1 MSIGSSRITRSRLLA
16 GLCLAV
22 TAAGCGSLPSEP
34 GRDTAPPPAAAA
46 AVANP
51 AAAVLPGR
59 ASEQEYHPVAEPRVR
74 AAPLTGS
81 ELTELAR
88 AWGLDAPPLP
98 APAPPAVKPELR
110 ENGPHVQLSGDGLP
124 ARVRRVPTTD
134 KVVFLTVDDGLEKDR
149 RFNRMMR
156 ELGVPFSAFVS
167 GYLARS
173 DYGYFRELNDQ
184 GVRVNNHTLD
194 HKDLR
199 RLDRQ
204 QQSRQIC
211 GQQDE
216 LVREVGPRPVL
227 FRPPY
232 GEFNAD
238 TLRAAK
244 DCGITAMPLW
254 NEEAFPDR
262 MEYRHLD
269 QRLHPGDIILTHFR
283 GAGQWGG
290 SMTDLAR
297 LVIRTATE
305 QGFALARLD
314 DYLG

>member
-1 MSIGSSRITRSRLLA
+1 MAFGSAHPRARLLA

-22 TAAGCGSLPSEP
+22 TAAGCGSLPTAP
-34 GRDTAPPPAAAA
+34 GRDTAPPPAVAAR
-46 AVANP
+46 P
-51 AAAVLPGR
+51 AELPGR
-59 ASEQEYHPVAEPRVR
+59 AEQQERHEVAVPRAV
-74 AAPLTGS
+74 PLRGP
-81 ELTELAR
+81 ELAELAR

-98 APAPPAVKPELR
+98 APAPPAVKPVLR
-110 ENGPHVQLSGDGLP
+110 EDGPHVRLQGDGLP
-124 ARVRRVPTTD
+124 PLVRRVPTTD
-134 KVVFLTVDDGLEKDR
+134 KVVFLTIDDGREKDR

-167 GYLARS
+167 GYLARE
-173 DYGYFRELNDQ
+173 DYGYFRELNEQ
-184 GVRVNNHTLD
+184 GVRVNNHTLN

-199 RLDRQ
+199 RLGYQRQ
-204 QQSRQIC
+204 HEEIC

-216 LVREVGPRPVL
+216 LVREVGPRPAL

-232 GEFNAD
+232 GEFTAD
-238 TLRAAK
+238 TLRAAAS
-244 DCGITAMPLW
+244 CGVTAMPLW

-283 GAGQWGG
+283 GPEEWKG